1 MTVAAI
7 LALIDGGPGSAGALA
22 TATQLGR
29 AFDAYVEA
37 LHVRVDPETVIPVV
51 AEGMSGAAI
60 GQIMEST
67 RQGAEQ
73 RAKEAERV
81 FTDLVTSAGLPVVS
95 AEQEAEAG
103 RFAVAWTDITG
114 REATETAVR
123 GRLFDLTVVARPDG
137 DGSVGGIATLEAA
150 LFDTGR
156 PLLVAPPKAPA
167 AAPRHLALAWNGT
180 REASRAVWSARPFFA
195 KAERIS
201 VITVLQDGWEASPVE
216 LATYLARHGV
226 AAETHLVK
234 LGDAEVGE
242 RLLAS
247 AGELGADLLVMGG
260 YGHSRLRELVLGGAT
275 RSVLERSPL
284 PILMAH

>member
-1 MTVAAI
+1 MTIAAI
-7 LALIDGGPGSAGALA
+7 LAVIDGGPGSEGALVTA
-22 TATQLGR
+22 TALGQ
-29 AFDAYVEA
+29 AFDDYVEA

-73 RAKEAERV
+73 RAGEAERV
-81 FTDLVTSAGLPVVS
+81 FRELTAAKGLPVIG
-95 AEQEAEAG
+95 ADRDPEAG

-114 REATETAVR
+114 REATETAMR

-137 DGSVGGIATLEAA
+137 DGAAGGIATLEAA

-156 PLLVAPPKAPA
+156 PLLVAPPRA
-167 AAPRHLALAWNGT
+167 AAGAPRHVALAWNGT
-180 REASRAVWSARPFFA
+180 REAARAVWSARPFFGV
-195 KAERIS
+195 AEQIS
-201 VITVLQDGWEASPVE
+201 VITVLQDGWDASPVE
-216 LATYLARHGV
+216 LAGYLAHHGL

-234 LGDAEVGE
+234 LGDLEVGA

-275 RSVLERSPL
+275 RSVLEQAAL
-284 PILMAH
+284 PVLMAH

>member
-1 MTVAAI
+1 MTIATI
-7 LALIDGGPGSAGALA
+7 LALIDGGPGSKGALV

-29 AFDAYVEA
+29 TFDAYVEA

-73 RAKEAERV
+73 RAKEAARI
-81 FTDLVTSAGLPVVS
+81 FTDLTASEGLPVIA
-95 AEQEAEAG
+95 AEEEPEAG

-123 GRLFDLTVVARPDG
+123 GRLFDLTVVPRPEDDG
-137 DGSVGGIATLEAA
+137 AAGSIATMEAA

-156 PLLVAPPKAPA
+156 PLLVAPPSAPA

-180 REASRAVWSARPFFA
+180 RESARAMWSARPFFA
-195 KAERIS
+195 VVERVS
-201 VITVLQDGWEASPVE
+201 VITILQDGWEANPVE

-247 AGELGADLLVMGG
+247 AGDLGADLLAMGG

-275 RSVLERSPL
+275 RSVLERASL
-284 PILMAH
+284 PVLMAH

>member
-1 MTVAAI
+1 MTIAAI
-7 LALIDGGPGSAGALA
+7 LALIDGGPGSEGALV
-22 TATQLGR
+22 TATQVGR
-29 AFDAYVEA
+29 AFDAYVEV

-73 RAKEAERV
+73 RAKEAERI
-81 FTDLVTSAGLPVVS
+81 FADLTASEGLPVIS
-95 AEQEAEAG
+95 AEQDPEAG

-123 GRLFDLTVVARPDG
+123 GRLFDLTVVARPEDEG
-137 DGSVGGIATLEAA
+137 AAGGIATLEAA

-156 PLLVAPPKAPA
+156 PLLVAPPSA
-167 AAPRHLALAWNGT
+167 ASKPPRHVALAWNGT
-180 REASRAVWSARPFFA
+180 REAARAVWSARPFFA
-195 KAERIS
+195 VAERIS
-201 VITVLQDGWEASPVE
+201 VITVLQDGWEANPVE
-216 LATYLARHGV
+216 LATYLGRHGFS
-226 AAETHLVK
+226 AETHLLK
-234 LGDAEVGE
+234 LGDVEVGE

-247 AGELGADLLVMGG
+247 AGQLGADLLVMGG

-275 RSVLERSPL
+275 RSVLEQASL

>member
-1 MTVAAI
+1 MTIAAI
-7 LALIDGGPGSAGALA
+7 LALIDGGSGSEGALV
-22 TATQLGR
+22 TATQMGR

-81 FTDLVTSAGLPVVS
+81 FKDLSAAEGLPVIG
-95 AEQEAEAG
+95 ADQEPEAG

-123 GRLFDLTVVARPDG
+123 GRLFDLTVVARPEG
-137 DGSVGGIATLEAA
+137 EGAAGGIATLEAA

-156 PLLVAPPKAPA
+156 PLLVAPPKASA
-167 AAPRHLALAWNGT
+167 AAPSHLALAWNGT
-180 REASRAVWSARPFFA
+180 REAARAVWSARPFLA
-195 KAERIS
+195 KAERVS

-275 RSVLERSPL
+275 RSVLEQASL

>member
-1 MTVAAI
+1 MTIAAI
-7 LALIDGGPGSAGALA
+7 LALIDGGPGSEGALVMA
-22 TATQLGR
+22 TKVGR
-29 AFDAYVEA
+29 AFNAYVEA

-73 RAKEAERV
+73 RAKEAERI
-81 FTDLVTSAGLPVVS
+81 FTDLTASESLSVIKADDEP
-95 AEQEAEAG
+95 EAG
-103 RFAVAWTDITG
+103 RFSVAWTDITG

-123 GRLFDLTVVARPDG
+123 GRLFDLTVVARPESEG
-137 DGSVGGIATLEAA
+137 AAGGIATLEAA

-156 PLLVAPPKAPA
+156 PVLVAPPSAPSGTA
-167 AAPRHLALAWNGT
+167 GHVALAWNGT
-180 REASRAVWSARPFFA
+180 REAARAVWAARPFLA
-195 KAERIS
+195 VAERIS
-201 VITVLQDGWEASPVE
+201 IVTVIQDGWEASPVE

-226 AAETHLVK
+226 DAETHLVK
-234 LGDAEVGE
+234 LGDVEVGE

-247 AGELGADLLVMGG
+247 AGQLEADVLVMGG

-275 RSVLERSPL
+275 RSVLEQASL
-284 PILMAH
+284 PVLMAH

>member
-1 MTVAAI
+1 MTIAAI
-7 LALIDGGPGSAGALA
+7 LALIDGGPGSEGALI

-29 AFDAYVEA
+29 TFDAYVEA
-37 LHVRVDPETVIPVV
+37 LHIRVDPETVIPVV

-81 FTDLVTSAGLPVVS
+81 FTDLTTAEGLSVIT
-95 AEQEAEAG
+95 AEQEPEAG

-123 GRLFDLTVVARPDG
+123 GRLFDLTVVARPEDEG
-137 DGSVGGIATLEAA
+137 AAGSIATLEAA

-156 PLLVAPPKAPA
+156 PLVVAPPSAASAP
-167 AAPRHLALAWNGT
+167 PRHLVLAWNGT
-180 REASRAVWSARPFFA
+180 REAARAVWSARPFLA
-195 KAERIS
+195 VAERVS
-201 VITVLQDGWEASPVE
+201 VVTVLQDGWEANPVE

-247 AGELGADLLVMGG
+247 AGQLEADLLVMGG

-275 RSVLERSPL
+275 RSVLEQASL

>member
-1 MTVAAI
+1 MTIAAI
-7 LALIDGGPGSAGALA
+7 LALIDGGPGSEGALI
-22 TATQLGR
+22 TATQLGQ

-73 RAKEAERV
+73 RAKEAERI
-81 FTDLVTSAGLPVVS
+81 FTDLTTSEGLPVIG

-103 RFAVAWTDITG
+103 RFALAWTDITG
-114 REATETAVR
+114 REAAETAVR
-123 GRLFDLTVVARPDG
+123 GRLFDLTVVARPDDEG
-137 DGSVGGIATLEAA
+137 EAGGIATLEAA

-156 PLLVAPPKAPA
+156 PLVVAPPSA
-167 AAPRHLALAWNGT
+167 AAVPPRHLALAWNGT
-180 REASRAVWSARPFFA
+180 REAARAVWSARPFFA
-195 KAERIS
+195 VAERIS

-216 LATYLARHGV
+216 LANYLARHGV

-234 LGDAEVGE
+234 LGDVEVGE

-247 AGELGADLLVMGG
+247 ADGLGADLLVMGG

-275 RSVLERSPL
+275 RSVLARASL

>member
-1 MTVAAI
+1 MTIAAI
-7 LALIDGGPGSAGALA
+7 LALIDGGPGGEGALV

-73 RAKEAERV
+73 RAKEAKRI
-81 FTDLVTSAGLPVVS
+81 FADLAASESLPVIP
-95 AEQEAEAG
+95 AEQEPEAG
-103 RFAVAWTDITG
+103 RFTVAWTDVTG
-114 REATETAVR
+114 REAIETVVR
-123 GRLFDLTVVARPDG
+123 GRLFDLTVVPRPED
-137 DGSVGGIATLEAA
+137 DSAAGSIATLEAA
-150 LFDTGR
+150 LFDSGR
-156 PLLVAPPKAPA
+156 PLLVAPPSPPA
-167 AAPRHLALAWNGT
+167 AAPCHLALAWNGT
-180 REASRAVWSARPFFA
+180 REAARAVWSARPFFA
-195 KAERIS
+195 LAERIS
-201 VITVLQDGWEASPVE
+201 VITVIQDGWEANPVE

-247 AGELGADLLVMGG
+247 AGELGADLLAMGG

-275 RSVLERSPL
+275 RSVLEQASL
-284 PILMAH
+284 PVLMAH

>member
-1 MTVAAI
+1 MTIAAI
-7 LALIDGGPGSAGALA
+7 LALIDGGPGSEGALV

-29 AFDAYVEA
+29 AFNAYVEA

-81 FTDLVTSAGLPVVS
+81 FTDLTAAEGLSVIP
-95 AEQEAEAG
+95 ADQEPEAG
-103 RFAVAWTDITG
+103 RFAVSWTDITG

-123 GRLFDLTVVARPDG
+123 GRLFDLVVVARPENE
-137 DGSVGGIATLEAA
+137 SAAGGIATLEAA

-156 PLLVAPPKAPA
+156 PLLVAPPSA
-167 AAPRHLALAWNGT
+167 AAQVPSHIALAWNGT
-180 REASRAVWSARPFFA
+180 RESARAVWSARPFFA
-195 KAERIS
+195 IAERVS
-201 VITVLQDGWEASPVE
+201 VITVLQDGWDASPVE
-216 LATYLARHGV
+216 LANYLARHGV

-247 AGELGADLLVMGG
+247 AGELGADLLAMGG

-275 RSVLERSPL
+275 RSVLEQASL